1 MLCHTKKPP
10 YIFNKHLKF
19 VCSLTKQV
27 HYWLQIRKQSTI
39 FKQFSFTIT
48 IFYGFFILLC
58 TSANY
63 ISSRTNDP
71 CCMYK
76 SIQKHWNDTND
87 KIILTNNDVPSHN
100 FISFSFFS
108 FFNFQIHSTTGK
120 NCLQQNSFGTSTQ
133 WLNMTIFF
141 FLQL

>member
-1 MLCHTKKPP
+1 M
-10 YIFNKHLKF
+10 
-19 VCSLTKQV
+19 V
-27 HYWLQIRKQSTI
+27 
-39 FKQFSFTIT
+39 FSF
-48 IFYGFFILLC
+48 F
-58 TSANY
+58 SALVLTTY
-63 ISSRTNDP
+63 HLEQNDP

-76 SIQKHWNDTND
+76 SIQKHCNDTND

-100 FISFSFFS
+100 FILFSFFF

-141 FLQL
+141 FLHAVIAQKIECTCKIAPNKETQFLESSLEDEILPYIATG

>member
-1 MLCHTKKPP
+1 MFL
-10 YIFNKHLKF
+10 NKTS
-19 VCSLTKQV
+19 SLLITNQKTIYNIQ
-27 HYWLQIRKQSTI
+27 TI
-39 FKQFSFTIT
+39 FLHHN
-48 IFYGFFILLC
+48 YLLWFFHPSL

-76 SIQKHWNDTND
+76 SIQKHCNDTND

-100 FISFSFFS
+100 FISFSFFF
-108 FFNFQIHSTTGK
+108 FFNFQIYSITGK

-133 WLNMTIFF
+133 WLNMTVFF